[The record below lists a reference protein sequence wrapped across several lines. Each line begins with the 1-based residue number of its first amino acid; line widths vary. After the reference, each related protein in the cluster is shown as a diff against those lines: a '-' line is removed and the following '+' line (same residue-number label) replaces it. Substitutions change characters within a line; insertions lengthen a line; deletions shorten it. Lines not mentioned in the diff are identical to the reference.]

1 MPDVDVLRRRASSV
15 FAGFTS
21 GQKTMLGIAVVGLVL
36 GGYLFTKWAA
46 TPNYTPLFSNMS
58 AGDASAVTEQLASQ
72 GVSYELADG
81 GSTVMVPADRVY
93 QLRLDLS
100 AQGLPGVG
108 NPGYAL
114 LDEQGITTS
123 EFRQRVDYQRA
134 MEGELASTLGVID
147 GVDAAT
153 VHLVMPEE
161 DLFAGD
167 EVQPSASVLLK
178 TEPGTE
184 ISSGQ
189 VQAVV
194 HLVASSVEGLSPDQV
209 TVADDE
215 GRVLSAPGEDGTN
228 AAATDAR
235 ASQRAAFEDD
245 LASSITQLLQP
256 VVGAGGAVVRVS
268 ADLNFDSRSTTTET
282 FAQPGTA
289 PALSESTTNETYT
302 GTGGGALGVLG
313 PEGAPAGAGEAT
325 DYQREQT
332 ERAFAV
338 GKVTEQ
344 VENAPGAVQRLSVAV
359 LLDGNAEGVVDTTEV
374 TRLVTAAAG
383 LQAARGD
390 SVEVSEMAFDTS
402 AADQAEEALAKQE
415 AAEKSSSMAGLAR
428 TGGVV
433 LIVLVTLFLAYRSA
447 KRAQVTRLPIAL
459 PAGMA
464 PTLPP
469 ATHIM
474 LPEVETELKLDLG
487 SAPPVEA
494 LPPPEVERRIEAQN
508 QIGVLIDRQPEE
520 VASVLRGWLADRRG

>member
-1 MPDVDVLRRRASSV
+1 MPDVDLLRRRATSLFS
-15 FAGFTS
+15 GFTS
-21 GQKTMLGIAVVGLVL
+21 GQKTVLGIAVVALVL

-46 TPNYTPLFSNMS
+46 TPNYTPLFSNMA
-58 AGDASAVTEQLASQ
+58 AGDAAAVTEQLAAQ

-81 GSTVMVPADRVY
+81 GSTVLVPRDRVY

-100 AQGLPGVG
+100 AQGLPGMES
-108 NPGYAL
+108 PGYAL

-134 MEGELASTLGVID
+134 MEGELSKTLGAIEN
-147 GVDAAT
+147 VDAAT

-161 DLFAGD
+161 DLFSGD
-167 EVQPSASVLLK
+167 ETAPSASVLLK
-178 TEPGTE
+178 TKPGAD
-184 ISSGQ
+184 ISAGQ

-194 HLVASSVEGLSPDQV
+194 HLVASSVEGLQPENV
-209 TVADDE
+209 TVADSE
-215 GRVLSAPGEDGTN
+215 GRVLSAPGEDGSN

-235 ASQRAAFEDD
+235 AAQRAAFEDD
-245 LASSITQLLQP
+245 LASSITELLAP
-256 VVGAGGAVVRVS
+256 VVGQGGAVVRVN
-268 ADLNFDSRSTTTET
+268 ADLNFDTRSTTTES
-282 FAQPGTA
+282 FAEPGTA
-289 PALSESTTNETYT
+289 PALSESITNETYV

-313 PEGAPAGAGEAT
+313 PEGAPIGAEQAT

-344 VENAPGAVQRLSVAV
+344 VENAPGAVERLSVAV

-390 SVEVSEMAFDTS
+390 TVEVGEMAFDTS
-402 AADQAEEALAKQE
+402 AAEAAEEELAERE
-415 AAEKSSSMAGLAR
+415 AAEKSSSMASMAR

-447 KRAQVTRLPIAL
+447 KRAQVTRLPVAL

-464 PTLPP
+464 PLQPAPP
-469 ATHIM
+469 M
-474 LPEVETELKLDLG
+474 VLPEPERDRSLDA
-487 SAPPVEA
+487 APEVEA
-494 LPPPEVERRIEAQN
+494 LPAPEVEQRIEVQN